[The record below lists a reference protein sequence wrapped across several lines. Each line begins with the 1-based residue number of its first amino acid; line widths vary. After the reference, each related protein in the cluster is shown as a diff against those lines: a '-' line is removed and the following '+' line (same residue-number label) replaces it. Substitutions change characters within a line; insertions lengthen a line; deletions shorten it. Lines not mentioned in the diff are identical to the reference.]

1 MNCKDF
7 KEIADSYLSNELLV
21 ETNHEVLQHLE
32 NCANCR
38 RELGAR
44 RELRA
49 SLRSAV
55 KNSLHSRINPAFAYK
70 LKTDLRQKTF
80 GKNHAWNFFGS
91 KAVFASLFAVMI
103 LAVAFG
109 LIWRKPE
116 TNTVNLNPVDTNKT
130 NINLPN
136 NSLNY
141 QRADFV
147 EARKDAVD
155 DHKNC
160 ALTHNLKEKPISLDE
175 AAKLYGTANKG
186 FDTTVIEALREGFGD
201 NVKFIKAHFCLINGR
216 RFAHVVVEFQKKV
229 VSVLMTK
236 RENADETNN
245 SDAISCQTA
254 DGLQIACFESG
265 NYSIFVISDLPET
278 DNLLVA
284 RTISLSIK
292 KHIGKSEK
300 TA

>member
-44 RELRA
+44 RELREI
-49 SLRSAV
+49 LRLAV
-55 KNSLHSRINPAFAYK
+55 KNSPNSQINPSFAFK
-70 LKTDLRQKTF
+70 LKNSLRENAF
-80 GKNHAWNFFGS
+80 GKEKTWSFIGA
-91 KAVFASLFAVMI
+91 KAVFASLFVVLI

-109 LIWRKPE
+109 IIWRKPSPP
-116 TNTVNLNPVDTNKT
+116 TANLNLNESNNT
-130 NINLPN
+130 NINVPKE
-136 NSLNY
+136 SLNVR
-141 QRADFV
+141 QADFV

-155 DHKNC
+155 DHKDC

-175 AAKLYGTANKG
+175 AAKLYDAANKD
-186 FDTTVIEALREGFGD
+186 FDKTVIEALREVFG
-201 NVKFIKAHFCLINGR
+201 NKVKFIKAHNCLINGR
-216 RFAHVVVEFQKKV
+216 RFAHVIVEFQNKI

-236 RENADETNN
+236 RENGEETND

-265 NYSIFVISDLPET
+265 KYSIFVVSDLSET
-278 DNLLVA
+278 ENLLMA
-284 RTISLSIK
+284 RTISPSLK
-292 KHIGKSEK
+292 KHISES
-300 TA
+300 